1 MNRRHILFIVFAIV
15 LFGLGAGSASAGEY
29 MQLPG
34 VIHVHSTFSS
44 GKYSIGELVSRAEGK
59 GLEVLLVTDT
69 YQAVM
74 QYGLFPFRNLIKK
87 REERRSVMTAG
98 PENYLAEIERW
109 ILEPGCGKSQSL
121 NH

>member
-1 MNRRHILFIVFAIV
+1 MLHRSTHFHICLIV
-15 LFGLGAGSASAGEY
+15 LILIFGGRASAGEY
-29 MQLPG
+29 IQLPG

-74 QYGLFPFRNLIKK
+74 QYGLFPFHNLIKK
-87 REERRSVMTAG
+87 REERRSVMTA
-98 PENYLAEIERW
+98 
-109 ILEPGCGKSQSL
+109 
-121 NH
+121 